1 MNYSAEFAPQVLQGV
16 RTFGPKWFTRTRT
29 SDLQPNLTD
38 SLLKQRCATA
48 SFPGQTFLGTTAIWS
63 NFWCALHLAKR
74 QTHLNWGLKISGPLV
89 QKGTK
94 HLKLQSTPELDPMG
108 TLQTPPG
115 VVEISAKPQLS
126 SFINYLTRSVPMSA
140 KLQPFDGSRPVRR
153 FEKRFCKFPRVSV
166 GPPLI
171 DQQGLVHVC
180 TRHGDSHNAC
190 NCCKTYPGSVVPVVP
205 GFVENSNTTM
215 KKHRWRR
222 QTFGTGSPS

>member
-1 MNYSAEFAPQVLQGV
+1 LVGQSAEFALQVLQGV
-16 RTFGPKWFTRTRT
+16 RTFGPKWFARTRT
-29 SDLQPNLTD
+29 SDLLQPNLTD
-38 SLLKQRCATA
+38 SVLKQRCATA
-48 SFPGQTFLGTTAIWS
+48 RFPGQKFLGSLQFGAIS
-63 NFWCALHLAKR
+63 GARFHLAKR

-171 DQQGLVHVC
+171 
-180 TRHGDSHNAC
+180 
-190 NCCKTYPGSVVPVVP
+190 
-205 GFVENSNTTM
+205 E
-215 KKHRWRR
+215 
-222 QTFGTGSPS
+222 